1 MEQSLNPQ
9 QSASEQASTEQVYR
23 SWRERFVVPLLI
35 GTLIFGA
42 IALLPALSAS
52 GSWVINAVFI
62 IVYSLVLITT
72 VFRFSYTIRITVFLA
87 CTYALALV
95 ELFSL
100 GILGDS
106 LFFFLGFIV
115 FATMLVSPRAG
126 IAAII
131 LAIITFIII
140 GWLMLYNQFPTI
152 IPNATPS
159 KIEDWISASA
169 ALVMFGTVIIIGFQ
183 ELGKEF
189 TEVQVRVSSTLTAL
203 SEERNNL
210 ESRVQ
215 ERTAQFRRINE
226 VERAVAAI
234 IDISEIL
241 PLSVKF
247 IQNEFGFYYTSVY
260 MIDSTGQWA
269 ELKEA
274 AGEAGRLMKEKKHR
288 ISINGRSTVAHV
300 IRFKTGQIVQDVNQ
314 IRLENPMFPYTRSM
328 IVVPLIVGDTV
339 MGVLEMHSSVEN
351 EFPSQDLDA
360 YQNMANGIASAIEN
374 ARLFQEAQQS
384 IAEMRATQRQ
394 YLASAWS
401 TLASEKSLNYALGDV
416 ELAQDNPIEV
426 QLALRNQTIGQ
437 ILAAGATEWT
447 NEQKN
452 LVEAIAV
459 QATLALE
466 NARLVENSQFTA
478 EQERLTN
485 EIISKI
491 WASPNMDSIL
501 QTAVRE
507 LGRNL
512 EASEVEIEV
521 SMEGMNDE

>member
-1 MEQSLNPQ
+1 MNQTLTSQ
-9 QSASEQASTEQVYR
+9 QSTSEQESTERVYR
-23 SWRERFVVPLLI
+23 AWRERFVVPLLI

-42 IALLPALSAS
+42 VALLPALNAS
-52 GSWVINAVFI
+52 GSWAVNAVFI
-62 IVYSLVLITT
+62 IVYTLVLITA
-72 VFRFSYTIRITVFLA
+72 VFRFSYAVRITVFLA
-87 CTYALALV
+87 CTYALGLA
-95 ELFSL
+95 ELLSL
-100 GILGDS
+100 GILGDG
-106 LFFFLGFIV
+106 LFFFLGLV
-115 FATMLVSPRAG
+115 VLATMLVSPRAG

-131 LAIITFIII
+131 ITITTFIIT
-140 GWLMLYNQFPTI
+140 GWLMLYNQYPTI
-152 IPNATPS
+152 NPNAAPS
-159 KIEDWISASA
+159 KIDDWISAGA
-169 ALVMFGTVIIIGFQ
+169 ALIMFGAVIIIGFR

-189 TEVQVRVSSTLTAL
+189 TEVQVRVSSTLAAL

-210 ESRVQ
+210 ETRVQ

-241 PLSVKF
+241 PLSVKY
-247 IQNEFGFYYTSVY
+247 IQNEFGFYYTSIY
-260 MIDSTGQWA
+260 IIDSTGQWA
-269 ELKEA
+269 ELKDA
-274 AGEAGRLMKEKKHR
+274 AGEAGRVMKEKKHR
-288 ISINGRSTVAHV
+288 ISLNGRNTVAQV
-300 IRFKTGQIVQDVNQ
+300 IRSKTGQIVQDINQ

-328 IVVPLIVGDTV
+328 IVVPLVVGDNV
-339 MGVLEMHSSVEN
+339 LGVLEMHSSVEN

-360 YQNMANGIASAIEN
+360 YQNMANGVAIALEN

-384 IAEMRATQRQ
+384 IAEMRATQKQ
-394 YLASAWS
+394 YLATAWS

-491 WASPNMDSIL
+491 WASPNMDGIL

-521 SMEGMNDE
+521 SMEGLNDE